1 MVPHFFVPTNDK
13 KRITKRP
20 PNSLSLKMIGK
31 ENSAAAQFSIL
42 GQEWE
47 GKLGSHRI
55 FLLT

>member
-1 MVPHFFVPTNDK
+1 
-13 KRITKRP
+13 
-20 PNSLSLKMIGK
+20 MIGK